1 MGLVLSPT
9 NAQELSTICCCCSCC
24 CPVLKFAK
32 MAPRPADL
40 AQAYYQAQIDP
51 DLCTASADCIDRC
64 PMDAIREGDNA
75 SEVIDGRC
83 IGCGLCVS
91 ACPVEAITL
100 EPKPGM
106 EAPPKD
112 MSDMLNRIATERGV
126 A

>member
-1 MGLVLSPT
+1 MRTGP
-9 NAQELSTICCCCSCC
+9 
-24 CPVLKFAK
+24 F
-32 MAPRPADL
+32 
-40 AQAYYQAQIDP
+40 DP
-51 DLCTASADCIDRC
+51 WC
-64 PMDAIREGDNA
+64 AIREGDNA

-91 ACPVEAITL
+91 ACPVESITL

>member
-1 MGLVLSPT
+1 MRTGP
-9 NAQELSTICCCCSCC
+9 
-24 CPVLKFAK
+24 F
-32 MAPRPADL
+32 
-40 AQAYYQAQIDP
+40 DP
-51 DLCTASADCIDRC
+51 WC
-64 PMDAIREGDNA
+64 AIREGDNA